1 MDKMTFVDSFCPKI
15 RSKNKGESN
24 ADYHAY
30 ISPILVDALLGNDA
44 PVPYQINFK
53 TSPLWQLK
61 QALNDDPNVTD
72 WDAVERLISV
82 MRTLRMG
89 MSQLKSL
96 DDQMNFYRCWDL
108 YRQGTSYGEIF
119 KLTDKVNAWDG
130 SEDTVIR
137 KLKRWVLKYGWTR
150 ELT

>member
-15 RSKNKGESN
+15 RSKDEGESN

-30 ISPILVDALLGNDA
+30 ISPILVDALLGKDA

-61 QALNDDPNVTD
+61 QALNDDPNQTD

-96 DDQMNFYRCWDL
+96 DDQMNF
-108 YRQGTSYGEIF
+108 
-119 KLTDKVNAWDG
+119 
-130 SEDTVIR
+130 
-137 KLKRWVLKYGWTR
+137 
-150 ELT
+150 